1 MSAETPERPVWADA
15 PLRPRRAGR
24 DAAAEHPVT
33 EAAPLATGAAPA
45 PLTEAPDAAAAHPD
59 AEAPDAPGDRRGDP
73 DRPHRARGPVNALAV
88 VSLVLGIMLSPFAAL
103 FGHLAVGQIM
113 RSRRPGGRDERGMR
127 LAGVAIALGWLAL
140 AALIVAGAAVAI
152 ALQGGL

>member
-33 EAAPLATGAAPA
+33 EAAPLAAEAAPLAAEAAPA
-45 PLTEAPDAAAAHPD
+45 PVGPHPDAAALPLD
-59 AEAPDAPGDRRGDP
+59 PGAPEPAPRA
-73 DRPHRARGPVNALAV
+73 RARGPVNALAV
-88 VSLVLGIMLSPFAAL
+88 VSLVLGIMLSPLAAL
-103 FGHLAVGQIM
+103 FGHIAVGQIA

-127 LAGVAIALGWLAL
+127 AAGAAIALGWLSL
-140 AALIVAGAAVAI
+140 AALIVGGIAVAL
-152 ALQGGL
+152 ALQGGP

>member
-33 EAAPLATGAAPA
+33 EAAPLAAEAAPA
-45 PLTEAPDAAAAHPD
+45 PAVPRPDAAALPLD
-59 AEAPDAPGDRRGDP
+59 PGAPEPAPRA
-73 DRPHRARGPVNALAV
+73 RARGPVNALAV
-88 VSLVLGIMLSPFAAL
+88 VSLVLGIMLSPLAAL
-103 FGHLAVGQIM
+103 FGHIAVGQIA

-127 LAGVAIALGWLAL
+127 AAGAAIALGWLSL
-140 AALIVAGAAVAI
+140 AALIVGGIAVAL
-152 ALQGGL
+152 ALQGGP

>member
-33 EAAPLATGAAPA
+33 EAAPLAAEAAPA
-45 PLTEAPDAAAAHPD
+45 PAGPHPDAAALPLD
-59 AEAPDAPGDRRGDP
+59 PGAPEHAPRA
-73 DRPHRARGPVNALAV
+73 RARGPVNALAV
-88 VSLVLGIMLSPFAAL
+88 VSLVLGIMLSPLAAL
-103 FGHLAVGQIM
+103 FGHIAVGQIA

-127 LAGVAIALGWLAL
+127 AAGAAIALGWVSL
-140 AALIVAGAAVAI
+140 AALIVGGIAVAL
-152 ALQGGL
+152 ALQGGP